1 MESKALPLFLFLCS
15 LLLVSF
21 ALASAPSYLRGLDPK
36 AAALQEL
43 DRVVHLP
50 GQPPV
55 KFRHYAG
62 YITVDE
68 RLGKALFY
76 WFFEAT
82 HKPAKKPLLLWLNG
96 GPGCSSVA
104 FGEAQEL
111 GPFLVR
117 KGAPELELNK
127 HAWNKAANLLFL
139 ETPAGVGFSYS
150 NTTSDLDVQGDNAT
164 AFSSYTFLVNWFQ
177 KFPQYKL
184 NAFYIA
190 GESYAGH
197 YVPQLAKVIF
207 DKNKETPEEDYINLK
222 GFMIGNALLD
232 FETDLRGMVD
242 YAWDHAVISDRV
254 YRNIVTSCNF
264 SAATF
269 SQECNDAFSQYYAV
283 YDIIDMYSLYTPRC
297 ESGYPNFTASEEN
310 LASFSKFEDL
320 MLKIPAGYDPCLQT
334 YATEYFNRQDVQEA
348 LHANVTKLTRPWSL
362 CSRSVNRAWNKY
374 ERSILPTIQKLIDG
388 GVLIWVFSGDTD
400 GRIPITSTRYSLNKL
415 GLEIIEDWSPWFN
428 HKQVG
433 GWTITY
439 DGLTFITVRGAG
451 HQVPTTAP
459 EQSLQL
465 IKHFL
470 SNKKL
475 PPIPF

>member
-1 MESKALPLFLFLCS
+1 MEPKALALCLFLWFLI
-15 LLLVSF
+15 LVSL
-21 ALASAPSYLRGLDPK
+21 ALASASSYSRGLDPK
-36 AAALQEL
+36 TAALQEL

-62 YITVDE
+62 YITVDGSH
-68 RLGKALFY
+68 GKALFY
-76 WFFEAT
+76 WFIEAT

-96 GPGCSSVA
+96 GPGCSSVG

-117 KGAPELELNK
+117 KDVPQLELNK

-164 AFSSYTFLVNWFQ
+164 ALSAYTFLVNWFQ
-177 KFPQYKL
+177 RFPQYKL
-184 NAFYIA
+184 NEFYIA

-207 DKNKETPEEDYINLK
+207 DKNKETTAEDYINLK

-232 FETDLRGMVD
+232 FETDLKGMVD
-242 YAWDHAVISDRV
+242 YAWGHAVISDEV
-254 YRNIVTSCNF
+254 YRNIIKSCNF

-269 SQECNDAFSQYYAV
+269 SQECNNAFLQYYAV
-283 YDIIDMYSLYTPRC
+283 YDIIDMYSLYTPLC
-297 ESGYPNFTASEEN
+297 ESGYPNFTTSMMMAQSEEN
-310 LASFSKFEDL
+310 PTSISNFEDL
-320 MLKIPAGYDPCLQT
+320 LLKIPAGYDPCLET

-362 CSRSVNRAWNKY
+362 CSRSVNRAWKDY
-374 ERSILPTIQKLIDG
+374 ERSILPTIQKLVDDG
-388 GVLIWVFSGDTD
+388 VRIWVF
-400 GRIPITSTRYSLNKL
+400 R
-415 GLEIIEDWSPWFN
+415 
-428 HKQVG
+428 
-433 GWTITY
+433 
-439 DGLTFITVRGAG
+439 
-451 HQVPTTAP
+451 
-459 EQSLQL
+459 
-465 IKHFL
+465 
-470 SNKKL
+470 
-475 PPIPF
+475 